1 MTPMLLGLALGW
13 TLVSVPLALIVGRCI
28 AARDIAA
35 RVPTQRVPVPAAS
48 LRSVP
53 ILASPRV
60 RIGGDAASPD
70 EAPEEQFPA
79 LPGRPRR
86 G

>member
-13 TLVSVPLALIVGRCI
+13 TLVSVPLALVVGRCI

-35 RVPTQRVPVPAAS
+35 RVPTQRVPAPAAS

-53 ILASPRV
+53 TLASPRV
-60 RIGGDAASPD
+60 RLGGDAASPHK
-70 EAPEEQFPA
+70 AHEEQCPA